1 MFRLRP
7 DAPAATVE
15 VEVDGRTVRV
25 PEGASAAAAVL
36 LAGLASLRD
45 TPVTGSARA
54 PYCMMGVC
62 FDCLAE
68 IDRVPNRQSCMVI
81 ARPGMRIRR
90 QRGARD
96 IDPEDVPDT
105 LPSFPIPAP
114 RSGGA

>member
-1 MFRLRP
+1 MFRPRP
-7 DAPAATVE
+7 DAPAATIEVE
-15 VEVDGRTVRV
+15 VEDRTVRV

-45 TPVTGSARA
+45 TPVTGSART

-68 IDRVPNRQSCMVI
+68 IDGVPNRQSCMVT
-81 ARPGMRIRR
+81 ARPGMRVRR
-90 QRGARD
+90 QRGARE
-96 IDPEDVPDT
+96 IDPHDLPGEP
-105 LPSFPIPAP
+105 PSFPIPAA

>member
-7 DAPAATVE
+7 DAPTPTIEVE
-15 VEVDGRTVRV
+15 VEGRMVHV

-45 TPVTGSARA
+45 TPVTGSART

-68 IDRVPNRQSCMVI
+68 IDGVPNRQSCMVP
-81 ARPGMRIRR
+81 ARPGMRVRR
-90 QRGARD
+90 QRGARE
-96 IDPEDVPDT
+96 IDPHDPPED
-105 LPSFPIPAP
+105 LPSFPIPEP

>member
-7 DAPAATVE
+7 DASPATIAVE
-15 VEVDGRTVRV
+15 VEGHTIRV

-36 LAGLASLRD
+36 LAGLGSLRD
-45 TPVTGSARA
+45 TPVSGSARA

-68 IDRVPNRQSCMVI
+68 IDGVPNRQSCMVTVQ
-81 ARPGMRIRR
+81 PGMRIRR
-90 QRGARD
+90 QHGARD
-96 IDPEDVPDT
+96 IDPRQAPEDLPD
-105 LPSFPIPAP
+105 FPIPVP